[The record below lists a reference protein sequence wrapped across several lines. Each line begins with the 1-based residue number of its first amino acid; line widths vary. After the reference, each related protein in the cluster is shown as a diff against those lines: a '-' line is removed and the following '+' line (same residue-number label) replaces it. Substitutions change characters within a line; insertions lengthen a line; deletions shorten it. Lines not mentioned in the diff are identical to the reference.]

1 MLAGRQALLLT
12 RAQTN
17 TRLLSPGLNLISWSE
32 KGLGN
37 PTLSQKLFLNCRW
50 QPHPLPSKEQ
60 LMVSKQIAV
69 IPQWAREPLLALS
82 HKDWFSNYQ
91 MFSLSLGK
99 RKKKQ
104 PWGLP
109 WRRAELHRVL
119 WLNNTHHCTHVAV
132 WVGPHRLW
140 AMSKLDITSL
150 HCTWKRR
157 MMFGVKPPEH
167 SHVITFCTSRHIIT
181 STKDPIPQ
189 CVNGE
194 NSWSFPFFCCLIFF
208 TNFAIIFGH

>member
-17 TRLLSPGLNLISWSE
+17 TRLLSPSLNLISWSE

-99 RKKKQ
+99 RKKKTTLRPSLKEGWVTQ
-104 PWGLP
+104 GAV
-109 WRRAELHRVL
+109 AEQHTPLHPRCCL
-119 WLNNTHHCTHVAV
+119 SGA
-132 WVGPHRLW
+132 PQ
-140 AMSKLDITSL
+140 AMSNVQAGHYFTAL
-150 HCTWKRR
+150 HMEKKNDVW
-157 MMFGVKPPEH
+157 G
-167 SHVITFCTSRHIIT
+167 
-181 STKDPIPQ
+181 
-189 CVNGE
+189 
-194 NSWSFPFFCCLIFF
+194 
-208 TNFAIIFGH
+208 